1 MVLNEERYTIIR
13 HRDCTYLLSYRDQ
26 IISLI
31 IQSIVSS
38 LEAAVDEVPA
48 ATLLGCIIL
57 ITVCF
62 YF

>member
-1 MVLNEERYTIIR
+1 MVLNEEMYTIIR
-13 HRDCTYLLSYRDQ
+13 HRDRTYLLSCRDQ

-31 IQSIVSS
+31 IQSFVSS

-48 ATLLGCIIL
+48 ADPARMHY
-57 ITVCF
+57 TVCF